1 MAQNAPQIHYRNE
14 FIAAF
19 EQNQSL
25 LRQSVTNEAVIK
37 GNQAT
42 FLVAGSGAAEPTTR
56 GLNGLITAR
65 ADDLSQPVATL
76 VEWHDLV
83 RKTRFNIF
91 ESQGNQREIMQKT
104 SGGVI
109 NRKIDQD
116 ILTILATATV
126 DTGAAVTASVA
137 LVMKAKTILGNSQ
150 VPWDSNMF
158 GVISPGFEA
167 YLMQTKEFSSREY
180 INRTPME
187 NADPAWRDQP
197 LQYHWLGVTW
207 MVHPSLPG
215 SVGAGGSGAS
225 ESCFLYHKSSVGHAY
240 DQLDVKGGYDEEQD
254 YYWTRTSI
262 FMGSVLLQNAGIVV
276 MAHDSSALVGA

>member
-1 MAQNAPQIHYRNE
+1 MAQNAPQIQYRQE

-25 LRQSVTNEAVIK
+25 IRQSVTTEAVIK

-42 FLVAGSGAAEPTTR
+42 FLVAGSGDADPVTR
-56 GLNGLITAR
+56 GLNGLIAAR
-65 ADDLSQPVATL
+65 SDSLTQPVATL

-116 ILTILATATV
+116 IITILATATV
-126 DTGAAVTASVA
+126 TAGAATTATVA

-150 VPWDSNMF
+150 VPWDSNMY
-158 GVISPGFEA
+158 GLISPGFEA
-167 YLMQTKEFSSREY
+167 YLMQTKEFASREY
-180 INRTPME
+180 INRTPMDG
-187 NADPAWRDQP
+187 ADAAWRDAP
-197 LQYHWLGVTW
+197 LMYHWLGVTW
-207 MVHPSLPG
+207 CVHPSLPG
-215 SVGAGGSGAS
+215 SVGAGGDGTS
-225 ESCFLYHKSSVGHAY
+225 ESCFLYHKSSMGHAY

-254 YYWTRTSI
+254 YYWTRTSV
-262 FMGSVLLQNAGIVV
+262 FMGSVLLQNAGIVKIL
-276 MAHDSSALVGA
+276 HDSSALVGV